1 MLAVVVAALLA
12 VEAPATPAPST
23 TDPAPAP
30 AANAAPA
37 PKARTKLLVLDLQ
50 SSDLEPSQRETLTG
64 ALAARAARFRSL
76 DVISSI
82 DLRQLADLRANQAAA
97 GCDDASASCM
107 AELAHA
113 LGAELVLASRAGK
126 LDAVTVVTLQLFN
139 VADTTAEGRAS
150 VQGWSLVEVSDQL
163 GPAVDELLERA
174 TGEKP
179 EEARAP
185 SYTAAPRPEAS
196 SALSLGLWVGGGVAA
211 GVGILAG
218 VFGAVPALLYEGK
231 RQELVKLTAAF
242 DGSAEQLG
250 AAQALQR
257 EANQQRD
264 TYNNLGRFGVIAGAV
279 LVPLGAAAVAAA
291 FFLPAAAEGSP

>member
-12 VEAPATPAPST
+12 VEAPAPPAPST

-30 AANAAPA
+30 AADAAPA

-64 ALAARAARFRSL
+64 ALAARAARFPSL
-76 DVISSI
+76 DVISSM
-82 DLRQLADLRANQAAA
+82 DLRQLADLRANQAAT
-97 GCDDASASCM
+97 GCEDASASCM

-113 LGAELVLASRAGK
+113 LGAELVLSSRAGK

-163 GPAVDELLERA
+163 GLAVDELLERA

-179 EEARAP
+179 VEARAP
-185 SYTAAPRPEAS
+185 TYAAPRPEAS
-196 SALSLGLWVGGGVAA
+196 SALGLGLWVGGGVAA
-211 GVGILAG
+211 GVGVLAG
-218 VFGAVPALLYEGK
+218 AFGAVPALLYEGK

-250 AAQALQR
+250 AAAQLQR

-264 TYNNLGRFGVIAGAV
+264 TYNNLGRFGVITGAL

-291 FFLPAAAEGSP
+291 FFLPAATEGSP

>member
-12 VEAPATPAPST
+12 VEAPAPSAPST

-30 AANAAPA
+30 AAEAAPA

-64 ALAARAARFRSL
+64 ALAARAARFPSL
-76 DVISSI
+76 DVISSM
-82 DLRQLADLRANQAAA
+82 DLRQLADLRADQAAS

-107 AELAHA
+107 AELANA

-139 VADTTAEGRAS
+139 VHDTAAEGRAS
-150 VQGWSLVEVSDQL
+150 VQGWSLVEVSDKL
-163 GPAVDELLERA
+163 GLAVDELLERA

-179 EEARAP
+179 VEARAP
-185 SYTAAPRPEAS
+185 SYAAAPRPEAS
-196 SALSLGLWVGGGVAA
+196 SALGVGLLVGGGVAA
-211 GVGILAG
+211 GVGLVAG
-218 VFGAVPALLYEGK
+218 VAGAVPALLYEGK
-231 RQELVKLTAAF
+231 RQELIKLTAAF
-242 DGSAEQLG
+242 DGSPEQLG
-250 AAQALQR
+250 AAAKLQR

-264 TYNNLGRFGVIAGAV
+264 AYNNLGRFGVITGAL
-279 LVPLGAAAVAAA
+279 LVPLGAAALGAA
-291 FFLPAAAEGSP
+291 FFLPAPTEGSP